1 MTSTANW
8 IWVYRLDVPVDDP
21 LSDVVHYMEE
31 AEVTKVVDDWNAY
44 VAGGTSTGGIYECYP
59 ALAGMPSPIE
69 SWIALDFDSITY
81 IEMSKV

>member
-8 IWVYRLDVPVDDP
+8 IWVYRLDVHADDP
-21 LSDVVHYMEE
+21 LRDVLYYMEE

-44 VAGGTSTGGIYECYP
+44 VAGGASTGGVYEYYP
-59 ALAGMPSPIE
+59 SLAGVVSPIE

-81 IEMSKV
+81 IETSKF